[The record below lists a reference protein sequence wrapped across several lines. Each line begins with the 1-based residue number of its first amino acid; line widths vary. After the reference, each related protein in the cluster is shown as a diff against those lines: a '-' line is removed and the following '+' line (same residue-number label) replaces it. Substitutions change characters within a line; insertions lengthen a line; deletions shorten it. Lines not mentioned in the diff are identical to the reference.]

1 MVLYGSFKKYGDNN
15 MSISPYPTIIGT
27 SSFAA
32 SGGSAITNI
41 LEEFSTFSILKGG
54 ATFECKF
61 FTENIFALE
70 TALKLGSDVDKAVK
84 TFLYNAQQVSK
95 DFDYKNNFGP
105 EFLNYTIEYIDSVTE
120 NYLGA
125 VHKDYDYAFL
135 GADERKIFSK
145 ANMLYDYKYG
155 KRVYEAYEPYQWE
168 PSYIPFG
175 KVFYGGFPSDFYDKT
190 QKYIEKVFSPLY
202 EKEKK
207 YVLADAL
214 FKADNTT
221 PQELMYYK
229 NSKALIANRDP
240 RDLYVI
246 NKEIYGEWY
255 MPTWNVETW
264 IAYYKNRRQS
274 IKPQKENNKDNILHL
289 QFEELIY
296 NYEESLVKI
305 KTFLNLK
312 DSEHTKKGQIF
323 IPEKSQTNTQMFR
336 KYPQYSKDIE
346 KIEKELP
353 EFCYPY
359 SEVQVRHFL
368 PEEIKG
374 GNRETLEDIRK
385 TVCVFQKTG
394 KLPFSNIKG
403 ACIFTILYKNIQ
415 TFKNRKTITAYIK
428 GCIKIV
434 IGLLLFPFD
443 FIYQLISIKMY
454 QSDNKNKT
462 VEFK

>member
-1 MVLYGSFKKYGDNN
+1 
-15 MSISPYPTIIGT
+15 MSNPTIIGT
-27 SSFAA
+27 SSFAQ
-32 SGGSAITNI
+32 SGGSALTNI
-41 LEEFSTFSILKGG
+41 LEEFSAFSVVRGG

-70 TALKLGSDVDKAVK
+70 TALRLGDGVDKAVK
-84 TFLYNAQQVSK
+84 TFLYNAQQALK
-95 DFDYKNNFGP
+95 DSGYRNNFGS

-125 VHKDYDYAFL
+125 FHKDYDYAFL
-135 GADERKIFSK
+135 DPAERAVFPK
-145 ANMLYDYKYG
+145 AQKLYNYKYG
-155 KRVYEAYEPYQWE
+155 KRSYEAYEPYPWE
-168 PSYIPFG
+168 PSYTPFG
-175 KVFYGGFPSDFYDKT
+175 TVYYGDFPNDFYDKT

-202 EKEKK
+202 EKGKN
-207 YVLADAL
+207 YVLADSIYSA
-214 FKADNTT
+214 TTIT

-240 RDLYVI
+240 RDLYVM
-246 NKEIYGEWY
+246 NKEIYGEWFI
-255 MPTWNVETW
+255 PTWNVETW
-264 IAYYKNRRQS
+264 IKYYKNRRQS

-296 NYEESLVKI
+296 NYEESLAKI
-305 KTFLNLK
+305 KEFLNLK
-312 DSEHTKKGQIF
+312 DSEHIKKGQIF
-323 IPEKSQTNTQMFR
+323 IPEKSQTNTQVFR
-336 KYPQYSKDIE
+336 KYPQYLKDIE

-359 SEVQVRHFL
+359 SEAQVRHFL

-374 GNRETLEDIRK
+374 ENRETLEDIRK

-403 ACIFTILYKNIQ
+403 AWVFTILYKNIQ
-415 TFKNRKTITAYIK
+415 TFKTRKTITSYIK

-434 IGLLLFPFD
+434 IGSLLFPFD
-443 FIYQLISIKMY
+443 FIYQLIAIKMY
-454 QSDNKNKT
+454 QNNNKNKT
-462 VEFK
+462 IEFK

>member
-175 KVFYGGFPSDFYDKT
+175 KVYYGGVPSDFYDKT

-255 MPTWNVETW
+255 MPTWKVETW

-385 TVCVFQKTG
+385 TVCIFQKTG

>member
-135 GADERKIFSK
+135 GDDERKIFSK

-175 KVFYGGFPSDFYDKT
+175 KVYYGGFPSDFYDKT
-190 QKYIEKVFSPLY
+190 QKYIEKVVSPLY

-385 TVCVFQKTG
+385 TVCIFQKTG

>member
-125 VHKDYDYAFL
+125 VHKDYYYAFL

-175 KVFYGGFPSDFYDKT
+175 KVYYGGFPSDFYDKT

-385 TVCVFQKTG
+385 TVCIFQKTG